1 MKSVVRAWGAALGF
15 SLCAWPAIEALA
27 GTGESRFIAREQDWR
42 NGAIVYQVLAD
53 RFAPP
58 ANLEAKRALYPAP
71 KVLRAWAEEP
81 RAGQFVESAKV
92 WSHEIDFWGG
102 DLQSLRTRLDHIQ
115 SLGADVL
122 YLNPIHLGYTNH
134 KYDSLDFQA
143 VSPEFGT
150 RDDFKALAR
159 DVHGRHM
166 KLVLDGVFN
175 HMGRNAP
182 RFVAGQAAAQAQA
195 LGGNAKSTATAT
207 AAADSTAYKD
217 WFVFGPQFPGG
228 ARTWKGVLNLPELNL
243 ENRAVRDHLW
253 IRPDSVVR
261 SYLRDGADGW
271 RLDTA
276 YELGRE
282 YLSEL
287 TRNAHR
293 EKAGSLVVGEIV
305 NYPAGWMPALDAVMN
320 FHWRTLLL
328 GLVRGEITA
337 AAAATMIDRTID
349 DTGIEPLLKSWVLL
363 DNHDVRRIATELPDR
378 AQRRMAQMLQ
388 FTLPG
393 SPNIYYGS
401 EVGMTGGDD
410 PEQRGPMRW
419 DQVKEDHPELIWTRQ
434 LITMRKQH
442 RALRVGDYRNLTT
455 QRLLAFERYTD
466 KAADAVLILANP
478 GGEPV
483 TETVQWRH
491 GAMQDTTRLK
501 DLLPTQPMSSKDSPA
516 LQVSSGYLRL
526 TLPPRSFRVLAPDT
540 SAQDGYSVYK
550 RMP

>member
-1 MKSVVRAWGAALGF
+1 MHMNTSYRALGAALGLWL
-15 SLCAWPAIEALA
+15 SAMPPTDAHA
-27 GTGESRFIAREQDWR
+27 GTGESRFVAREQDWR
-42 NGAIVYQVLAD
+42 NGAIVYQVLVD

-58 ANLEAKRALYPAP
+58 AQLETKRALYPPP
-71 KVLRAWAEEP
+71 KVLRPWSEEP
-81 RAGQFVESAKV
+81 RAGHFVESAKV
-92 WSHEIDFWGG
+92 WTHEIDFWGG
-102 DLQSLRTRLDHIQ
+102 DLQSVRSRLDYVQ

-150 RDDFKALAR
+150 REDLKALAR
-159 DVHGRHM
+159 DLHARKM

-182 RFVAGQAAAQAQA
+182 RFVQGQAASKGQGSQ
-195 LGGNAKSTATAT
+195 S
-207 AAADSTAYKD
+207 
-217 WFVFGPQFPGG
+217 WFVFGPQYPGG
-228 ARTWKGVLNLPELNL
+228 ARTWKGVPNLPELNL
-243 ENRAVRDHLW
+243 ENPAVRDHLW
-253 IRPDSVVR
+253 RDKNSVVR

-276 YELGRE
+276 YELGPAF
-282 YLSEL
+282 LAEL
-287 TRNAHR
+287 TRSAHQ

-328 GLVRGEITA
+328 GLVRGEIAA

-349 DTGIEPLLKSWVLL
+349 DTGLEPLLKSWVLL
-363 DNHDVRRIATELPDR
+363 DNHDVRRLATELPDR

-478 GGEPV
+478 GDEPV